1 MVRSLLLIV
10 VLLVFAVPSYSESFH
25 VTATTCHSCWTPPGV
40 PSNIPNHTIDAIL
53 SVIPGTG
60 TFWDPFFQ
68 TTIPA
73 AGLWEVVQI
82 NGLIDGIHPMTL
94 MVGNQGDGRSWLT
107 AGGGPGL
114 LWFNIAGFDMRVF
127 NDHAFDLLQD
137 RESPGYMGTTPQ
149 IPLQWAATV
158 STVAEPSSFVSLV
171 TGVVAAIA
179 FARRLRWK
187 GGSGEVQLL
196 ADNS

>member
-1 MVRSLLLIV
+1 MVRIALLTV
-10 VLLVFAVPSYSESFH
+10 VLLVSAVPSYAESFH
-25 VTATTCHSCWTPPGV
+25 VTATTCHSCWSPPGV
-40 PSNIPNHTIDAIL
+40 PSNLPTHTIDAIL

-68 TTIPA
+68 TAIPGN
-73 AGLWEVVQI
+73 GLWEVVQV

-94 MVGNQGDGRSWLT
+94 IVGNQGDGRSWLT
-107 AGGGPGL
+107 AGGRPGL

-149 IPLQWAATV
+149 IPVQWVATV
-158 STVAEPSSFVSLV
+158 STVVEPSSFASLL
-171 TGVVAAIA
+171 TSLGGIIA
-179 FARRLRWK
+179 LARRLRY
-187 GGSGEVQLL
+187 GASR
-196 ADNS
+196 